1 MKNALVTGGTRGI
14 GLATAKM
21 LLSEG
26 YRVVVTYSQNEQA
39 AQRCEKEL
47 NLIGGTFSIIRAD
60 QSDKSAMQTLVHKLQ
75 EYEHLDCIVLNAGTT
90 SRKPLQ
96 EMSDEEWNH
105 VMQVNVNSNVALI
118 RDIYALIPHNSRIIF
133 ISSILG
139 ILPHSVSLA
148 YGVTKAAIIALAKNL
163 VKTFAGTGTTV
174 NVIAPGFVDT
184 DWQKNKPVEIRENIC
199 NKTALGRF
207 AAADEVADAV
217 RFCLNNAFVNG
228 SVIEISG
235 GYNYK

>member
-1 MKNALVTGGTRGI
+1 MRNALVTGGTRGI

-26 YRVVVTYSQNEQA
+26 YRVVITYSHDEHA
-39 AQRCEKEL
+39 AQRCEEEL
-47 NLIGGTFSIIRAD
+47 TLTGGTFSIIRAD
-60 QSDKSAMQTLVHKLQ
+60 QGDKNAMQNLANKLQ
-75 EYEHLDCIVLNAGTT
+75 ELEHLDCIVLNAGTT

-96 EMSDEEWNH
+96 EMSDEEWEH
-105 VMQVNVNSNVALI
+105 VMRVNVNSNVTLI
-118 RDIYALIPHNSRIIF
+118 RDIFALIPNNSRIIF

-148 YGVTKAAIIALAKNL
+148 YGVSKAAIIALAKNL

-184 DWQKNKPVEIRENIC
+184 EWQKNKPTEIRESIC

-207 AAADEVADAV
+207 AAADEVADAI

-228 SVIEISG
+228 SVIEVSG
-235 GYNYK
+235 GYNFQ